1 VNEFAELADW
11 FGWRAPRVSVVVDS
25 LPTAAFRVKNR
36 QYVSFSTNNYLGV
49 ATRSLGY
56 LRGAPILW
64 QDQEEPGE
72 VWRPAK

>member
-1 VNEFAELADW
+1 MNEFAELADW
-11 FGWRAPRVSVVVDS
+11 FGWRAPRVSVVVDR
-25 LPTAAFRVKNR
+25 TAAFRVKNR